1 MNQRGRNEFEPMR
14 YQFMEELTGPWGGGV
29 AMKVDQGVSGRE
41 SDTQWNDASG
51 RGQRA
56 EL

>member
-1 MNQRGRNEFEPMR
+1 
-14 YQFMEELTGPWGGGV
+14 MEELTGPWGGGV
-29 AMKVDQGVSGRE
+29 GMKVDQGVSGGE
-41 SDTQWNDASG
+41 SDTQWNDAFG